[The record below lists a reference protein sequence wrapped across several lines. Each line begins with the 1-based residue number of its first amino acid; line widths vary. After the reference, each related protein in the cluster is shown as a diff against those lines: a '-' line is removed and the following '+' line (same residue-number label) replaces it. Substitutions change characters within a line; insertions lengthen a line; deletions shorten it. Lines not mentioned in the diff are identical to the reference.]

1 MNILIALET
10 ALARVGWRK
19 TAELKDLRKN
29 IERHLLWEDPKKA
42 RELTDDEILTLM
54 SETEPEFA
62 VVNSLLIPFGMRFAD
77 AARVRICDV
86 ESVQGNVCTLR
97 IRQAKNILK
106 RAHQRWHSMVI
117 PSQLLGHLKQRLRSG
132 DPRCPLI
139 TVGYRQY
146 QRYLK
151 RTISRTVSTYSIRIT
166 ALNRMAQRVA
176 TVEELQKVTL
186 HRNAD
191 QLRRYLNRPLK
202 DETDLQTRVTAWHMF
217 V

>member
-86 ESVQGNVCTLR
+86 ESVQGNVYWYWYWISPRNGTV
-97 IRQAKNILK
+97 ASVS
-106 RAHQRWHSMVI
+106 A
-117 PSQLLGHLKQRLRSG
+117 GSG
-132 DPRCPLI
+132 
-139 TVGYRQY
+139 
-146 QRYLK
+146 
-151 RTISRTVSTYSIRIT
+151 STYDF
-166 ALNRMAQRVA
+166 A
-176 TVEELQKVTL
+176 TRLSGPAT
-186 HRNAD
+186 
-191 QLRRYLNRPLK
+191 RRPAPAIP
-202 DETDLQTRVTAWHMF
+202 QPPS
-217 V
+217 